1 MQGKT
6 ALVTGGTT
14 GIGLVTARAL
24 AEKGAAVTIVG
35 RNPQRG
41 EQAARAIRAE
51 VPGAEVRFERADL
64 SLLDESRRL
73 ARNMAESM
81 DRLDVLVN
89 NAGAIFS
96 RRRVTADGLEATF
109 ALNHM
114 SYFLLT
120 NLLLNRLRA
129 AEAGRIVVVA
139 SVAHRRARLDFD
151 DLQCERRYS
160 ARVSYSRSK
169 LANVM
174 FAYALA
180 RRLEGSPVTVN
191 ALHPGLVASRFG
203 SNNGWLFRNAV
214 KLAFRVKLEEGA
226 ALNIPG
232 PGAGRR
238 KRRYFSDRRRGR
250 NALAVSSTSGWCPLP
265 PTRRARDVAAR
276 LAPRCQTGRGSY
288 FSDGK
293 ARFRPRHQKPHGV
306 RSDCLRTRSPRR
318 GRQLKRSLQGKS
330 QPGPYLR
337 CCARSA
343 IH

>member
-73 ARNMAESM
+73 ARNISESI

-139 SVAHRRARLDFD
+139 SVAHRRAKLDFD

-203 SNNGWLFRNAV
+203 SNNGWLFRNAL
-214 KLAFRVKLEEGA
+214 KLAFRASGAIGVEEGA
-226 ALNIPG
+226 ALNIRLASDPALD
-232 PGAGRR
+232 GATG
-238 KRRYFSDRRRGR
+238 RYFSDGR
-250 NALAVSSTSGWCPLP
+250 EVPSSPASLSVEDQERLWAVSEALAV
-265 PTRRARDVAAR
+265 R
-276 LAPRCQTGRGSY
+276 
-288 FSDGK
+288 
-293 ARFRPRHQKPHGV
+293 
-306 RSDCLRTRSPRR
+306 
-318 GRQLKRSLQGKS
+318 
-330 QPGPYLR
+330 
-337 CCARSA
+337 
-343 IH
+343 

>member
-6 ALVTGGTT
+6 VLVTGGTA

-24 AEKGAAVTIVG
+24 AGKGAAVAIVG

-64 SLLDESRRL
+64 SLLDENRRL
-73 ARNMAESM
+73 ARIVAESA

-96 RRRVTADGLEATF
+96 RRQVTADGLEATF

-139 SVAHRRARLDFD
+139 SIAHRRAELDFD

-160 ARVSYSRSK
+160 VRTAYSRSK
-169 LANVM
+169 LANIM

-203 SNNGWLFRNAV
+203 SNNGRLFRNAV
-214 KLAFRVKLEEGA
+214 RLGFRLSGAIGVEEGA
-226 ALNIPG
+226 ELNIRLASDPAL
-232 PGAGRR
+232 AGVSG
-238 KRRYFSDRRRGR
+238 RYFSGGKEAR
-250 NALAVSSTSGWCPLP
+250 SSAASLSVEDQERLW
-265 PTRRARDVAAR
+265 AASEAIAAR
-276 LAPRCQTGRGSY
+276 
-288 FSDGK
+288 
-293 ARFRPRHQKPHGV
+293 
-306 RSDCLRTRSPRR
+306 
-318 GRQLKRSLQGKS
+318 
-330 QPGPYLR
+330 
-337 CCARSA
+337 
-343 IH
+343 

>member
-6 ALVTGGTT
+6 VLVTGGTA

-24 AEKGAAVTIVG
+24 AGKGAAVTIVG

-64 SLLDESRRL
+64 SLLDENRRL
-73 ARNMAESM
+73 ARIVAESA

-96 RRRVTADGLEATF
+96 RRQVTADGLEATF

-139 SVAHRRARLDFD
+139 SIAHRRAELDFD

-160 ARVSYSRSK
+160 VRTAYSRSK
-169 LANVM
+169 LANIM

-180 RRLEGSPVTVN
+180 RRLEGSPITVN

-214 KLAFRVKLEEGA
+214 RLGFRLGGAIGVEEGA
-226 ALNIPG
+226 ELNIRLASDPALADVSG
-232 PGAGRR
+232 
-238 KRRYFSDRRRGR
+238 RYFSGGKEAR
-250 NALAVSSTSGWCPLP
+250 SSAASLSVEDQERLW
-265 PTRRARDVAAR
+265 AASEAIAAR
-276 LAPRCQTGRGSY
+276 
-288 FSDGK
+288 
-293 ARFRPRHQKPHGV
+293 
-306 RSDCLRTRSPRR
+306 
-318 GRQLKRSLQGKS
+318 
-330 QPGPYLR
+330 
-337 CCARSA
+337 
-343 IH
+343 

>member
-6 ALVTGGTT
+6 VLVTGGTA

-24 AEKGAAVTIVG
+24 AGKGAAVTIVG

-51 VPGAEVRFERADL
+51 VPSADVRFERADL
-64 SLLDESRRL
+64 SLLDENRRL
-73 ARNMAESM
+73 ARIAAESA

-96 RRRVTADGLEATF
+96 RRQVTADGLEATF

-139 SVAHRRARLDFD
+139 SIAHRRAELDFD

-160 ARVSYSRSK
+160 VRTAYSRSK
-169 LANVM
+169 LANIM

-180 RRLEGSPVTVN
+180 RRLEGSSVTVN

-214 KLAFRVKLEEGA
+214 RLGFRLSGAVGVEEGA
-226 ALNIPG
+226 ELNIRLASDPAL
-232 PGAGRR
+232 AGVSG
-238 KRRYFSDRRRGR
+238 RYFSGGKEAR
-250 NALAVSSTSGWCPLP
+250 SSAASLSVEDQERLW
-265 PTRRARDVAAR
+265 AASEAIAAR
-276 LAPRCQTGRGSY
+276 
-288 FSDGK
+288 
-293 ARFRPRHQKPHGV
+293 
-306 RSDCLRTRSPRR
+306 
-318 GRQLKRSLQGKS
+318 
-330 QPGPYLR
+330 
-337 CCARSA
+337 
-343 IH
+343 

>member
-14 GIGLVTARAL
+14 GIGFVTARVL

-51 VPGAEVRFERADL
+51 VPGAEIRFERADL

-96 RRRVTADGLEATF
+96 QRQVTADGLEATF

-139 SVAHRRARLDFD
+139 SIAHRRAELDFD
-151 DLQCERRYS
+151 DLQSERRYS
-160 ARVSYSRSK
+160 VRTAYSRSK

-174 FAYALA
+174 FDYALA
-180 RRLEGSPVTVN
+180 RRLEGSSVTVN

-203 SNNGWLFRNAV
+203 SNNGWLFRNGL
-214 KLAFRVKLEEGA
+214 KLAFRVSGAIDVEEGA
-226 ALNIPG
+226 ELNIRLASDPALKG
-232 PGAGRR
+232 VSG
-238 KRRYFSDRRRGR
+238 RYFSDGEE
-250 NALAVSSTSGWCPLP
+250 VPSSPASLSVEDQERLWTASE
-265 PTRRARDVAAR
+265 AIAAR
-276 LAPRCQTGRGSY
+276 
-288 FSDGK
+288 
-293 ARFRPRHQKPHGV
+293 
-306 RSDCLRTRSPRR
+306 
-318 GRQLKRSLQGKS
+318 
-330 QPGPYLR
+330 
-337 CCARSA
+337 
-343 IH
+343 

>member
-6 ALVTGGTT
+6 ALVTGGTA

-24 AEKGAAVTIVG
+24 AAQGAAVTLVG

-41 EQAARAIRAE
+41 EQAARAIRAA
-51 VPGAEVRFERADL
+51 VAGADVRFERADL
-64 SLLDESRRL
+64 SLLDENRRL
-73 ARNMAESM
+73 ARIVAESA

-139 SVAHRRARLDFD
+139 SIAHRRAQLDFD

-160 ARVSYSRSK
+160 ARTAYSRSK

-180 RRLEGSPVTVN
+180 RRLDGSPVTVN

-214 KLAFRVKLEEGA
+214 KLAFRLGGAIGVEEGA
-226 ALNIPG
+226 ELNIRLASDPAL
-232 PGAGRR
+232 AGVSG
-238 KRRYFSDRRRGR
+238 RYFSG
-250 NALAVSSTSGWCPLP
+250 
-265 PTRRARDVAAR
+265 
-276 LAPRCQTGRGSY
+276 
-288 FSDGK
+288 GK
-293 ARFRPRHQKPHGV
+293 E
-306 RSDCLRTRSPRR
+306 
-318 GRQLKRSLQGKS
+318 
-330 QPGPYLR
+330 
-337 CCARSA
+337 ARSSAASLSVEDQERLWAASEA
-343 IH
+343 IAAGQ

>member
-6 ALVTGGTT
+6 VLVTGGTA
-14 GIGLVTARAL
+14 GIGFVTARAL

-51 VPGAEVRFERADL
+51 VPGVEVRFERADL

-73 ARNMAESM
+73 ARNIAESM

-139 SVAHRRARLDFD
+139 SMAHRRARLDFD

-214 KLAFRVKLEEGA
+214 KLAFRVSGAIGVEEGA
-226 ALNIPG
+226 ALNIRL
-232 PGAGRR
+232 A
-238 KRRYFSDRRRGR
+238 SDP
-250 NALAVSSTSGWCPLP
+250 ALAGVS
-265 PTRRARDVAAR
+265 
-276 LAPRCQTGRGSY
+276 GRY

-293 ARFRPRHQKPHGV
+293 EVPSSPVSLSVEDQERLWAASEAIGAR
-306 RSDCLRTRSPRR
+306 
-318 GRQLKRSLQGKS
+318 
-330 QPGPYLR
+330 
-337 CCARSA
+337 
-343 IH
+343 

>member
-73 ARNMAESM
+73 ARNIAESI

-129 AEAGRIVVVA
+129 AETGRIVVVA

-203 SNNGWLFRNAV
+203 SNNGWLFRNAL
-214 KLAFRVKLEEGA
+214 KLAFRASGAIGVEEGA
-226 ALNIPG
+226 ALNIRLASDPALD
-232 PGAGRR
+232 GATG
-238 KRRYFSDRRRGR
+238 RYFSDGR
-250 NALAVSSTSGWCPLP
+250 EVPSSPASLSVEDQERLWAVSEALA
-265 PTRRARDVAAR
+265 AR
-276 LAPRCQTGRGSY
+276 
-288 FSDGK
+288 
-293 ARFRPRHQKPHGV
+293 
-306 RSDCLRTRSPRR
+306 
-318 GRQLKRSLQGKS
+318 
-330 QPGPYLR
+330 
-337 CCARSA
+337 
-343 IH
+343 

>member
-14 GIGLVTARAL
+14 GIGFVTARVL

-73 ARNMAESM
+73 ARNIAESTE
-81 DRLDVLVN
+81 RLDVLVN

-96 RRRVTADGLEATF
+96 RRQVTADGLEATF

-139 SVAHRRARLDFD
+139 SIAHRRAELDFD
-151 DLQCERRYS
+151 DLQSERRYS
-160 ARVSYSRSK
+160 VRTAYSRSK

-180 RRLEGSPVTVN
+180 RRLEDSPVTVN

-203 SNNGWLFRNAV
+203 SNNGWLFRNGL
-214 KLAFRVKLEEGA
+214 KLAFRVSGAIGVEEGA
-226 ALNIPG
+226 ELNIRLASDPALEG
-232 PGAGRR
+232 VSG
-238 KRRYFSDRRRGR
+238 RYFSDGEE
-250 NALAVSSTSGWCPLP
+250 VPSSPASLSVEDQERLW
-265 PTRRARDVAAR
+265 AASEAIAAR
-276 LAPRCQTGRGSY
+276 
-288 FSDGK
+288 
-293 ARFRPRHQKPHGV
+293 
-306 RSDCLRTRSPRR
+306 
-318 GRQLKRSLQGKS
+318 
-330 QPGPYLR
+330 
-337 CCARSA
+337 
-343 IH
+343 

>member
-6 ALVTGGTT
+6 ALVTGGTA
-14 GIGLVTARAL
+14 GIGFVTARAL

-51 VPGAEVRFERADL
+51 VPGVEVRFERADL

-73 ARNMAESM
+73 ARNIAESM

-139 SVAHRRARLDFD
+139 SMAHRRARLDFD

-160 ARVSYSRSK
+160 ARISYSRSK

-174 FAYALA
+174 FAHALA

-214 KLAFRVKLEEGA
+214 KLAFRVSGAIGVEEGA
-226 ALNIPG
+226 ALNI
-232 PGAGRR
+232 
-238 KRRYFSDRRRGR
+238 
-250 NALAVSSTSGWCPLP
+250 
-265 PTRRARDVAAR
+265 R
-276 LAPRCQTGRGSY
+276 LASDPALNGVTGRY

-293 ARFRPRHQKPHGV
+293 EVPSSPVSLSVEDQERLWAASEAIGAR
-306 RSDCLRTRSPRR
+306 
-318 GRQLKRSLQGKS
+318 
-330 QPGPYLR
+330 
-337 CCARSA
+337 
-343 IH
+343 

>member
-14 GIGLVTARAL
+14 GIGFVTARAL

-51 VPGAEVRFERADL
+51 VSGAEVRFERADL
-64 SLLDESRRL
+64 SLLDENRRL
-73 ARNMAESM
+73 ARNVAESM

-96 RRRVTADGLEATF
+96 RRQVTADGLEATF

-139 SVAHRRARLDFD
+139 SIAHRRAELDFD

-160 ARVSYSRSK
+160 VRAAYSRSK

-180 RRLEGSPVTVN
+180 RRLEGGPVTVN
-191 ALHPGLVASRFG
+191 ALHPGVVTSRFG
-203 SNNGWLFRNAV
+203 SNNGWLFRNAL
-214 KLAFRVKLEEGA
+214 KLAFRLGGAVGVEEGA
-226 ALNIPG
+226 ALNIRLASDPAL
-232 PGAGRR
+232 AGVTG
-238 KRRYFSDRRRGR
+238 RYFSGGKE
-250 NALAVSSTSGWCPLP
+250 APSSAASLSVEDQERLW
-265 PTRRARDVAAR
+265 AASEAIAAR
-276 LAPRCQTGRGSY
+276 
-288 FSDGK
+288 
-293 ARFRPRHQKPHGV
+293 
-306 RSDCLRTRSPRR
+306 
-318 GRQLKRSLQGKS
+318 
-330 QPGPYLR
+330 
-337 CCARSA
+337 
-343 IH
+343 

>member
-6 ALVTGGTT
+6 VLVTGGTA

-24 AEKGAAVTIVG
+24 AGKGAAVTIVG

-64 SLLDESRRL
+64 SLLDENRRL
-73 ARNMAESM
+73 ARIVAESA

-96 RRRVTADGLEATF
+96 RRQVTADGLEATF

-139 SVAHRRARLDFD
+139 SIAHRRAELDFD

-160 ARVSYSRSK
+160 VRTAYSRSK
-169 LANVM
+169 LANIM

-180 RRLEGSPVTVN
+180 RRLEGSPITVN

-214 KLAFRVKLEEGA
+214 RLGFRLGGAIGVEEGA
-226 ALNIPG
+226 ELNIRLASDPAL
-232 PGAGRR
+232 AGVSG
-238 KRRYFSDRRRGR
+238 RYFSGGKEAR
-250 NALAVSSTSGWCPLP
+250 SSAASLSVEDQERLW
-265 PTRRARDVAAR
+265 AASEAIAAR
-276 LAPRCQTGRGSY
+276 
-288 FSDGK
+288 
-293 ARFRPRHQKPHGV
+293 
-306 RSDCLRTRSPRR
+306 
-318 GRQLKRSLQGKS
+318 
-330 QPGPYLR
+330 
-337 CCARSA
+337 
-343 IH
+343 

>member
-73 ARNMAESM
+73 ARNIAESI

-203 SNNGWLFRNAV
+203 SNNGWLFRNAL
-214 KLAFRVKLEEGA
+214 KLAFRASGAIGVEEGA
-226 ALNIPG
+226 ALNIRLASDPALD
-232 PGAGRR
+232 GATG
-238 KRRYFSDRRRGR
+238 RYFSDGR
-250 NALAVSSTSGWCPLP
+250 EVPSSPASLSVEDQERLWAVSEALA
-265 PTRRARDVAAR
+265 AR
-276 LAPRCQTGRGSY
+276 
-288 FSDGK
+288 
-293 ARFRPRHQKPHGV
+293 
-306 RSDCLRTRSPRR
+306 
-318 GRQLKRSLQGKS
+318 
-330 QPGPYLR
+330 
-337 CCARSA
+337 
-343 IH
+343 

>member
-1 MQGKT
+1 MQGKS
-6 ALVTGGTT
+6 ALVTGGTA
-14 GIGLVTARAL
+14 GIGFVTARAL
-24 AEKGAAVTIVG
+24 AGKGVAVTIVG

-41 EQAARAIRAE
+41 EQAARAIRGE
-51 VPGAEVRFERADL
+51 VPGADVRFERADL
-64 SLLDESRRL
+64 SLLDENRRL
-73 ARNMAESM
+73 ARIVAEST

-96 RRRVTADGLEATF
+96 RRQVTADGLEATF

-120 NLLLNRLRA
+120 NLLLNRIRA

-139 SVAHRRARLDFD
+139 SIAHRRAELDFD

-160 ARVSYSRSK
+160 VRTAYGRSK

-180 RRLEGSPVTVN
+180 RRLEGSPATVN

-214 KLAFRVKLEEGA
+214 RLAFRLGGAVGVEEGA
-226 ALNIPG
+226 ALNIRL
-232 PGAGRR
+232 A
-238 KRRYFSDRRRGR
+238 SDP
-250 NALAVSSTSGWCPLP
+250 ALAGVS
-265 PTRRARDVAAR
+265 
-276 LAPRCQTGRGSY
+276 GRY

-293 ARFRPRHQKPHGV
+293 EAPSSRASLSVEDQERLWAASEALAARR
-306 RSDCLRTRSPRR
+306 
-318 GRQLKRSLQGKS
+318 KS
-330 QPGPYLR
+330 R
-337 CCARSA
+337 F
-343 IH
+343 

>member
-14 GIGLVTARAL
+14 GIGFVTARAL

-64 SLLDESRRL
+64 SLLDENRRL
-73 ARNMAESM
+73 ARNMAESV

-96 RRRVTADGLEATF
+96 RRQVTADGLEATF

-139 SVAHRRARLDFD
+139 SIAHRRAELDFD

-160 ARVSYSRSK
+160 VRTAYSRSK

-214 KLAFRVKLEEGA
+214 RLGFRLSGAIGVEEGA
-226 ALNIPG
+226 ELNIRLACDPAL
-232 PGAGRR
+232 AGVSG
-238 KRRYFSDRRRGR
+238 RYFSGGR
-250 NALAVSSTSGWCPLP
+250 EARSSAASLSVEDQERLW
-265 PTRRARDVAAR
+265 AASEAIAAR
-276 LAPRCQTGRGSY
+276 
-288 FSDGK
+288 
-293 ARFRPRHQKPHGV
+293 
-306 RSDCLRTRSPRR
+306 
-318 GRQLKRSLQGKS
+318 
-330 QPGPYLR
+330 
-337 CCARSA
+337 
-343 IH
+343 

>member
-6 ALVTGGTT
+6 ALVTGGTA

-24 AEKGAAVTIVG
+24 AERGAAVTIVG

-51 VPGAEVRFERADL
+51 APGAEVRFERADL

-73 ARNMAESM
+73 ARIVAESA

-89 NAGAIFS
+89 NAGAIFA
-96 RRRVTADGLEATF
+96 RRQVTADGIEATF

-139 SVAHRRARLDFD
+139 SMAHRRAALDFD

-160 ARVSYSRSK
+160 ARVAYSRSK

-180 RRLEGSPVTVN
+180 RRLEGSPVAVN

-203 SNNGWLFRNAV
+203 SNNGWLFRNAL
-214 KLAFRVKLEEGA
+214 KLAFRLGGAIGVEEGA
-226 ALNIPG
+226 ELNIRLASDPAL
-232 PGAGRR
+232 AGVSG
-238 KRRYFSDRRRGR
+238 RYFSGGR
-250 NALAVSSTSGWCPLP
+250 EAPSSPASLSVEDQERLWVASEALAAG
-265 PTRRARDVAAR
+265 
-276 LAPRCQTGRGSY
+276 
-288 FSDGK
+288 
-293 ARFRPRHQKPHGV
+293 
-306 RSDCLRTRSPRR
+306 
-318 GRQLKRSLQGKS
+318 
-330 QPGPYLR
+330 
-337 CCARSA
+337 
-343 IH
+343 

>member
-14 GIGLVTARAL
+14 GIGFVTARVL

-41 EQAARAIRAE
+41 EQAARAIRTA
-51 VPGAEVRFERADL
+51 VHGAEVRFERADL

-73 ARNMAESM
+73 ARNIAESTE
-81 DRLDVLVN
+81 RLDVLVN

-96 RRRVTADGLEATF
+96 RRRVTADGLEASF

-139 SVAHRRARLDFD
+139 SIAHRRAKLDFD
-151 DLQCERRYS
+151 DLQSERRYS
-160 ARVSYSRSK
+160 VRTAYSRSK

-180 RRLEGSPVTVN
+180 RRLEGSSVTVN

-203 SNNGWLFRNAV
+203 SNNGWLFRNGL
-214 KLAFRVKLEEGA
+214 KLAFRVSGAIGVEEGA
-226 ALNIPG
+226 ELNIRLASDPALEG
-232 PGAGRR
+232 VSG
-238 KRRYFSDRRRGR
+238 RYFSDGEE
-250 NALAVSSTSGWCPLP
+250 VPSSPASLSVEDQERLW
-265 PTRRARDVAAR
+265 AASEAIAAR
-276 LAPRCQTGRGSY
+276 
-288 FSDGK
+288 
-293 ARFRPRHQKPHGV
+293 
-306 RSDCLRTRSPRR
+306 
-318 GRQLKRSLQGKS
+318 
-330 QPGPYLR
+330 
-337 CCARSA
+337 
-343 IH
+343 

>member
-1 MQGKT
+1 MQGKI
-6 ALVTGGTT
+6 ALVTGGTA

-41 EQAARAIRAE
+41 EQAARAIRAN

-73 ARNMAESM
+73 ARIVAESS

-96 RRRVTADGLEATF
+96 RRRVTVDGLEATF

-129 AEAGRIVVVA
+129 AEAGRIIVVA
-139 SVAHRRARLDFD
+139 SIAHRRAVLDFD

-160 ARVSYSRSK
+160 VRTAYSRSK

-180 RRLEGSPVTVN
+180 RRLEGGPVTVN

-203 SNNGWLFRNAV
+203 SNNGWLFRNGL
-214 KLAFRVKLEEGA
+214 KLAFRISGAISVEEGA
-226 ALNIPG
+226 ELNIRL
-232 PGAGRR
+232 A
-238 KRRYFSDRRRGR
+238 SDP
-250 NALAVSSTSGWCPLP
+250 ALAGVS
-265 PTRRARDVAAR
+265 
-276 LAPRCQTGRGSY
+276 GRY

-293 ARFRPRHQKPHGV
+293 E
-306 RSDCLRTRSPRR
+306 TRSSAA
-318 GRQLKRSLQGKS
+318 SLTVEDQERLWAAS
-330 QPGPYLR
+330 E
-337 CCARSA
+337 A
-343 IH
+343 IAAK

>member
-14 GIGLVTARAL
+14 GIGFVTARAL

-41 EQAARAIRAE
+41 VRAARAIRAE

-64 SLLDESRRL
+64 SLLDENRRL
-73 ARNMAESM
+73 ARNMAESV

-96 RRRVTADGLEATF
+96 RRQVTADGLEATF

-129 AEAGRIVVVA
+129 AGAGRIVTVA
-139 SVAHRRARLDFD
+139 SIAHRRAALDFD

-160 ARVSYSRSK
+160 ARVAYSRSK
-169 LANVM
+169 LANIM

-191 ALHPGLVASRFG
+191 ALHPGVVASRFG
-203 SNNGWLFRNAV
+203 SNNGWLFRNA
-214 KLAFRVKLEEGA
+214 LRLGFRLIGAVGVEEGA
-226 ALNIPG
+226 ELNIRLASDPAL
-232 PGAGRR
+232 AGVTG
-238 KRRYFSDRRRGR
+238 RYFSGGKEAR
-250 NALAVSSTSGWCPLP
+250 SSAASLSVEDQERLW
-265 PTRRARDVAAR
+265 AASEAIAAR
-276 LAPRCQTGRGSY
+276 
-288 FSDGK
+288 
-293 ARFRPRHQKPHGV
+293 
-306 RSDCLRTRSPRR
+306 
-318 GRQLKRSLQGKS
+318 
-330 QPGPYLR
+330 
-337 CCARSA
+337 
-343 IH
+343 

>member
-6 ALVTGGTT
+6 ALVTGGTA
-14 GIGLVTARAL
+14 GIGFVTARAL

-41 EQAARAIRAE
+41 EQAARIIRAE
-51 VPGAEVRFERADL
+51 VPGAEIRFERADL
-64 SLLDESRRL
+64 SLLDETRRL
-73 ARNMAESM
+73 ARNMAESV

-174 FAYALA
+174 FACALA
-180 RRLEGSPVTVN
+180 RRLEGSSVTVN

-203 SNNGWLFRNAV
+203 SNNGWLFRNAL
-214 KLAFRVKLEEGA
+214 KLAFRVSGAVGVEEGA
-226 ALNIPG
+226 ALNIRLAADPAL
-232 PGAGRR
+232 AGVSG
-238 KRRYFSDRRRGR
+238 RYFSDSKEVPSSPASLSVEDQERLWAASE
-250 NALAVSSTSGWCPLP
+250 ALA
-265 PTRRARDVAAR
+265 AR
-276 LAPRCQTGRGSY
+276 
-288 FSDGK
+288 
-293 ARFRPRHQKPHGV
+293 
-306 RSDCLRTRSPRR
+306 
-318 GRQLKRSLQGKS
+318 
-330 QPGPYLR
+330 
-337 CCARSA
+337 
-343 IH
+343 

>member
-14 GIGLVTARAL
+14 GIGFVTARVL

-73 ARNMAESM
+73 ARNIAESTE
-81 DRLDVLVN
+81 RLDVLVN

-96 RRRVTADGLEATF
+96 RRQVTADGLEATF

-139 SVAHRRARLDFD
+139 SIAHRRAELDFD
-151 DLQCERRYS
+151 DLQSERRYS
-160 ARVSYSRSK
+160 VRTAYSRSK

-180 RRLEGSPVTVN
+180 RRLEGSSVTVN

-203 SNNGWLFRNAV
+203 SNNGWLFRNGL
-214 KLAFRVKLEEGA
+214 KLAFRVSGAIGVEEGA
-226 ALNIPG
+226 ELNIRLASDPALEG
-232 PGAGRR
+232 VSG
-238 KRRYFSDRRRGR
+238 RYFSDGEE
-250 NALAVSSTSGWCPLP
+250 VPSSPASLSVEDQERLW
-265 PTRRARDVAAR
+265 AASEAIAAR
-276 LAPRCQTGRGSY
+276 
-288 FSDGK
+288 
-293 ARFRPRHQKPHGV
+293 
-306 RSDCLRTRSPRR
+306 
-318 GRQLKRSLQGKS
+318 
-330 QPGPYLR
+330 
-337 CCARSA
+337 
-343 IH
+343 

>member
-14 GIGLVTARAL
+14 GIGLVTARVL

-35 RNPQRG
+35 RNAQRG

-129 AEAGRIVVVA
+129 AEAGRIVVVGLDGPQA
-139 SVAHRRARLDFD
+139 GQARLRRPAMRAP
-151 DLQCERRYS
+151 LQRAGLLQPAPS
-160 ARVSYSRSK
+160 
-169 LANVM
+169 
-174 FAYALA
+174 
-180 RRLEGSPVTVN
+180 SPM
-191 ALHPGLVASRFG
+191 
-203 SNNGWLFRNAV
+203 
-214 KLAFRVKLEEGA
+214 
-226 ALNIPG
+226 
-232 PGAGRR
+232 
-238 KRRYFSDRRRGR
+238 
-250 NALAVSSTSGWCPLP
+250 
-265 PTRRARDVAAR
+265 
-276 LAPRCQTGRGSY
+276 
-288 FSDGK
+288 
-293 ARFRPRHQKPHGV
+293 
-306 RSDCLRTRSPRR
+306 
-318 GRQLKRSLQGKS
+318 
-330 QPGPYLR
+330 
-337 CCARSA
+337 
-343 IH
+343 

>member
-14 GIGLVTARAL
+14 GIGFVTARAL

-73 ARNMAESM
+73 ARNIAESI

-214 KLAFRVKLEEGA
+214 KLAFRVSGAIGVEEGA
-226 ALNIPG
+226 ALNIRLAADPAL
-232 PGAGRR
+232 AGVSG
-238 KRRYFSDRRRGR
+238 RYFSDGR
-250 NALAVSSTSGWCPLP
+250 EVPSSPASLSVEDQERLWAVSEALA
-265 PTRRARDVAAR
+265 AR
-276 LAPRCQTGRGSY
+276 
-288 FSDGK
+288 
-293 ARFRPRHQKPHGV
+293 
-306 RSDCLRTRSPRR
+306 
-318 GRQLKRSLQGKS
+318 
-330 QPGPYLR
+330 
-337 CCARSA
+337 
-343 IH
+343 

>member
-6 ALVTGGTT
+6 ALITGGTA

-24 AEKGAAVTIVG
+24 ARQGAAVTIVG

-41 EQAARAIRAE
+41 EQAARALRAAA
-51 VPGAEVRFERADL
+51 PGAEVRFERADL
-64 SLLDESRRL
+64 SLLDENRRL
-73 ARNMAESM
+73 ARIVAESA

-129 AEAGRIVVVA
+129 AEAGRVVVVA
-139 SVAHRRARLDFD
+139 SIAHRRAELDFD
-151 DLQCERRYS
+151 DLQCKRRYS
-160 ARVSYSRSK
+160 ARVAYSRSK

-180 RRLEGSPVTVN
+180 RRLKGSAVAVN

-214 KLAFRVKLEEGA
+214 KLAFRLGGAISVEEGA
-226 ALNIPG
+226 ELNIRLASDPTLAG
-232 PGAGRR
+232 VSGRYYSGGQETPSSPASLRVEDQERLWAASETITAGR
-238 KRRYFSDRRRGR
+238 
-250 NALAVSSTSGWCPLP
+250 
-265 PTRRARDVAAR
+265 
-276 LAPRCQTGRGSY
+276 
-288 FSDGK
+288 
-293 ARFRPRHQKPHGV
+293 
-306 RSDCLRTRSPRR
+306 
-318 GRQLKRSLQGKS
+318 
-330 QPGPYLR
+330 
-337 CCARSA
+337 
-343 IH
+343 

>member
-1 MQGKT
+1 MQGKS

-14 GIGLVTARAL
+14 GIGFVTARAL

-41 EQAARAIRAE
+41 EQAARAIRTE
-51 VPGAEVRFERADL
+51 VPGAEIHFERADL

-96 RRRVTADGLEATF
+96 RRQVTADGLEATF

-139 SVAHRRARLDFD
+139 SIAHRRAELDFD
-151 DLQCERRYS
+151 DLQSERRYS
-160 ARVSYSRSK
+160 VRTAYSRSK

-180 RRLEGSPVTVN
+180 RRLEGNSVTVN

-203 SNNGWLFRNAV
+203 SNNGWLFRNGL
-214 KLAFRVKLEEGA
+214 KLAFRVSGAIGVEEGA
-226 ALNIPG
+226 ELNIRLASDPALKG
-232 PGAGRR
+232 VSG
-238 KRRYFSDRRRGR
+238 RYFSDGEE
-250 NALAVSSTSGWCPLP
+250 VPSSPASLSVEDQERLWTASE
-265 PTRRARDVAAR
+265 AIAAR
-276 LAPRCQTGRGSY
+276 
-288 FSDGK
+288 
-293 ARFRPRHQKPHGV
+293 
-306 RSDCLRTRSPRR
+306 
-318 GRQLKRSLQGKS
+318 
-330 QPGPYLR
+330 
-337 CCARSA
+337 
-343 IH
+343 

>member
-73 ARNMAESM
+73 ARNISESI

-120 NLLLNRLRA
+120 NLLLNRLQA

-203 SNNGWLFRNAV
+203 SNNGWLFRNAL
-214 KLAFRVKLEEGA
+214 KLAFRASGAIGVEEGA
-226 ALNIPG
+226 ALNIRLASDPALD
-232 PGAGRR
+232 GATG
-238 KRRYFSDRRRGR
+238 RYFSDGR
-250 NALAVSSTSGWCPLP
+250 EVPSSPASLSVEDQERLW
-265 PTRRARDVAAR
+265 AASEAIAAR
-276 LAPRCQTGRGSY
+276 
-288 FSDGK
+288 
-293 ARFRPRHQKPHGV
+293 
-306 RSDCLRTRSPRR
+306 
-318 GRQLKRSLQGKS
+318 
-330 QPGPYLR
+330 
-337 CCARSA
+337 
-343 IH
+343 

>member
-14 GIGLVTARAL
+14 GIGFVTARVL

-73 ARNMAESM
+73 ARNIAESTE
-81 DRLDVLVN
+81 RLDVLVN

-96 RRRVTADGLEATF
+96 RRQVTADGLEATF

-139 SVAHRRARLDFD
+139 SIAHRRARLDFD
-151 DLQCERRYS
+151 DLQSERRYS
-160 ARVSYSRSK
+160 VRTAYSRSK

-180 RRLEGSPVTVN
+180 RRLEGSSVTVN

-203 SNNGWLFRNAV
+203 SNNGWLFRNGL
-214 KLAFRVKLEEGA
+214 KLAFRVSGAIGVEEGA
-226 ALNIPG
+226 ELNIRLASDPALEG
-232 PGAGRR
+232 VSG
-238 KRRYFSDRRRGR
+238 RYFSDGEE
-250 NALAVSSTSGWCPLP
+250 VPSSPASLSVEDQERLW
-265 PTRRARDVAAR
+265 AASEAIAAR
-276 LAPRCQTGRGSY
+276 
-288 FSDGK
+288 
-293 ARFRPRHQKPHGV
+293 
-306 RSDCLRTRSPRR
+306 
-318 GRQLKRSLQGKS
+318 
-330 QPGPYLR
+330 
-337 CCARSA
+337 
-343 IH
+343 

>member
-6 ALVTGGTT
+6 VLVTGGTA

-24 AEKGAAVTIVG
+24 AQKGAAVTIVG

-64 SLLDESRRL
+64 SLLDENRRL
-73 ARNMAESM
+73 ARIVAESA

-96 RRRVTADGLEATF
+96 RRQVTADGLEATF

-139 SVAHRRARLDFD
+139 SIAHRRAELDFD

-160 ARVSYSRSK
+160 VRTAYSRSK
-169 LANVM
+169 LANIM

-180 RRLEGSPVTVN
+180 RRLEGSLVTVN

-214 KLAFRVKLEEGA
+214 RLGFRLSGAIGVEEGA
-226 ALNIPG
+226 ELNIRLASDPAL
-232 PGAGRR
+232 AGVSG
-238 KRRYFSDRRRGR
+238 RYFSGGKEAR
-250 NALAVSSTSGWCPLP
+250 SSAASLSVEDQERLW
-265 PTRRARDVAAR
+265 AASEAIAAR
-276 LAPRCQTGRGSY
+276 
-288 FSDGK
+288 
-293 ARFRPRHQKPHGV
+293 
-306 RSDCLRTRSPRR
+306 
-318 GRQLKRSLQGKS
+318 
-330 QPGPYLR
+330 
-337 CCARSA
+337 
-343 IH
+343 

>member
-73 ARNMAESM
+73 ARNISESIG
-81 DRLDVLVN
+81 RLDVLVN

-203 SNNGWLFRNAV
+203 SNNGWLFRNAL
-214 KLAFRVKLEEGA
+214 KLAFRASGAIGVEEGA
-226 ALNIPG
+226 ALNIRLASDPALD
-232 PGAGRR
+232 GATG
-238 KRRYFSDRRRGR
+238 RYFSDGR
-250 NALAVSSTSGWCPLP
+250 EVPSSPASLSVEDQERLW
-265 PTRRARDVAAR
+265 AASEAIAAR
-276 LAPRCQTGRGSY
+276 
-288 FSDGK
+288 
-293 ARFRPRHQKPHGV
+293 
-306 RSDCLRTRSPRR
+306 
-318 GRQLKRSLQGKS
+318 
-330 QPGPYLR
+330 
-337 CCARSA
+337 
-343 IH
+343 

>member
-1 MQGKT
+1 MEGKT
-6 ALVTGGTT
+6 ALVTGGTA
-14 GIGLVTARAL
+14 GIGFVTARAL
-24 AEKGAAVTIVG
+24 AEKGAAVTVVG

-41 EQAARAIRAE
+41 EQAARAIRAG

-73 ARNMAESM
+73 ARNIAESTE
-81 DRLDVLVN
+81 RLDVLVN

-139 SVAHRRARLDFD
+139 SIAHRRAELDFD
-151 DLQCERRYS
+151 DLQCARRYS
-160 ARVSYSRSK
+160 VRTAYSRSK

-203 SNNGWLFRNAV
+203 SDNGWLFRNAL
-214 KLAFRVKLEEGA
+214 KLAFRVSGAIGVEEGA
-226 ALNIPG
+226 ALNIRL
-232 PGAGRR
+232 A
-238 KRRYFSDRRRGR
+238 SDP
-250 NALAVSSTSGWCPLP
+250 ALARVS
-265 PTRRARDVAAR
+265 
-276 LAPRCQTGRGSY
+276 GRY

-293 ARFRPRHQKPHGV
+293 ETPSSAASLSVEDQERLWSASEAIAAR
-306 RSDCLRTRSPRR
+306 
-318 GRQLKRSLQGKS
+318 
-330 QPGPYLR
+330 
-337 CCARSA
+337 
-343 IH
+343 

>member
-14 GIGLVTARAL
+14 GIGFVTARVL

-51 VPGAEVRFERADL
+51 VPGAEIRFERADL

-96 RRRVTADGLEATF
+96 QRQVTADGLEATF

-139 SVAHRRARLDFD
+139 SIAHRRAELDFD
-151 DLQCERRYS
+151 DLQSERRYS
-160 ARVSYSRSK
+160 VRTAYSRSK

-180 RRLEGSPVTVN
+180 RRLEGSSVTVN

-203 SNNGWLFRNAV
+203 SNNGWLFRNGL
-214 KLAFRVKLEEGA
+214 KLAFRVSGAIDVEEGA
-226 ALNIPG
+226 ELNIRLASDPALKG
-232 PGAGRR
+232 VSG
-238 KRRYFSDRRRGR
+238 RYFSDGEE
-250 NALAVSSTSGWCPLP
+250 VPSSPASFSVEDQERLWTASE
-265 PTRRARDVAAR
+265 AIAAR
-276 LAPRCQTGRGSY
+276 
-288 FSDGK
+288 
-293 ARFRPRHQKPHGV
+293 
-306 RSDCLRTRSPRR
+306 
-318 GRQLKRSLQGKS
+318 
-330 QPGPYLR
+330 
-337 CCARSA
+337 
-343 IH
+343 

>member
-73 ARNMAESM
+73 ARNISESI

-203 SNNGWLFRNAV
+203 SNNGWLFRNAL
-214 KLAFRVKLEEGA
+214 KLAFRASGAIGVEEGA
-226 ALNIPG
+226 ALNIRLASDPALD
-232 PGAGRR
+232 GATG
-238 KRRYFSDRRRGR
+238 RYFSDGR
-250 NALAVSSTSGWCPLP
+250 EVPSSPASLSVEDQERLWAVSEALA
-265 PTRRARDVAAR
+265 AR
-276 LAPRCQTGRGSY
+276 
-288 FSDGK
+288 
-293 ARFRPRHQKPHGV
+293 
-306 RSDCLRTRSPRR
+306 
-318 GRQLKRSLQGKS
+318 
-330 QPGPYLR
+330 
-337 CCARSA
+337 
-343 IH
+343 

>member
-1 MQGKT
+1 MQGKI
-6 ALVTGGTT
+6 ALVTGGTA

-41 EQAARAIRAE
+41 EQAARAIRAN

-73 ARNMAESM
+73 ARIVAESS

-129 AEAGRIVVVA
+129 AEAGRIIVVA
-139 SVAHRRARLDFD
+139 SIAHRRAVLDFD

-160 ARVSYSRSK
+160 VRTAYSRSK

-180 RRLEGSPVTVN
+180 RRLEGGPVTVN

-203 SNNGWLFRNAV
+203 SNNGWLFRNGL
-214 KLAFRVKLEEGA
+214 KLAFRISGAISVEEGA
-226 ALNIPG
+226 ELNIRL
-232 PGAGRR
+232 A
-238 KRRYFSDRRRGR
+238 SDP
-250 NALAVSSTSGWCPLP
+250 ALAGVS
-265 PTRRARDVAAR
+265 
-276 LAPRCQTGRGSY
+276 GRY

-293 ARFRPRHQKPHGV
+293 E
-306 RSDCLRTRSPRR
+306 TRSSVA
-318 GRQLKRSLQGKS
+318 SLTVEDQERLWAAS
-330 QPGPYLR
+330 E
-337 CCARSA
+337 A
-343 IH
+343 IAAK

>member
-1 MQGKT
+1 MQSKT
-6 ALVTGGTT
+6 ALVTGGTA
-14 GIGLVTARAL
+14 GIGFVTARAL

-41 EQAARAIRAE
+41 EQAARAIRAAA
-51 VPGAEVRFERADL
+51 PGAAVRFERADL

-73 ARNMAESM
+73 ARNIAESV

-96 RRRVTADGLEATF
+96 RRQVTADGLEATF

-139 SVAHRRARLDFD
+139 SAAHRRARLDFD

-180 RRLEGSPVTVN
+180 RRLEGSSVTVN
-191 ALHPGLVASRFG
+191 ALHPGIVASRFG
-203 SNNGWLFRNAV
+203 SNNGWLFRNAL
-214 KLAFRVKLEEGA
+214 KLAFRVSGAIGVEEGA
-226 ALNIPG
+226 ALNIRLASDPALDG
-232 PGAGRR
+232 VSG
-238 KRRYFSDRRRGR
+238 RYFSGSREVPSSPASLSIEDQERLWAASE
-250 NALAVSSTSGWCPLP
+250 ALA
-265 PTRRARDVAAR
+265 AR
-276 LAPRCQTGRGSY
+276 
-288 FSDGK
+288 
-293 ARFRPRHQKPHGV
+293 
-306 RSDCLRTRSPRR
+306 
-318 GRQLKRSLQGKS
+318 
-330 QPGPYLR
+330 
-337 CCARSA
+337 
-343 IH
+343 

>member
-6 ALVTGGTT
+6 ALVTGGTA

-51 VPGAEVRFERADL
+51 VPGADVRFERADL
-64 SLLDESRRL
+64 SLLDENRRL
-73 ARNMAESM
+73 ARIVAESA

-96 RRRVTADGLEATF
+96 RRQVTADGLEATF

-139 SVAHRRARLDFD
+139 SIAHRRAQLDFD

-160 ARVSYSRSK
+160 VRTAYSRSK
-169 LANVM
+169 LANIM

-214 KLAFRVKLEEGA
+214 RLGFRLSGAIGVEEGA
-226 ALNIPG
+226 ELNIRLASDPAL
-232 PGAGRR
+232 AGVSG
-238 KRRYFSDRRRGR
+238 RYFSGGR
-250 NALAVSSTSGWCPLP
+250 ESRSSAASLSVEDQERLW
-265 PTRRARDVAAR
+265 AASEAVAAR
-276 LAPRCQTGRGSY
+276 
-288 FSDGK
+288 
-293 ARFRPRHQKPHGV
+293 
-306 RSDCLRTRSPRR
+306 
-318 GRQLKRSLQGKS
+318 
-330 QPGPYLR
+330 
-337 CCARSA
+337 
-343 IH
+343 

>member
-1 MQGKT
+1 MKGKT

-24 AEKGAAVTIVG
+24 AGKGAAVTIVG

-73 ARNMAESM
+73 ARNIAEST

-89 NAGAIFS
+89 NAGAIFA
-96 RRRVTADGLEATF
+96 RRQVTADGLEASF

-129 AEAGRIVVVA
+129 AEAARVVVVA
-139 SVAHRRARLDFD
+139 SVAHRRAALDFD
-151 DLQCERRYS
+151 DLQCERRYR
-160 ARVSYSRSK
+160 ARIAYSRSK

-180 RRLEGSPVTVN
+180 RRLEDTPVTVN

-203 SNNGWLFRNAV
+203 SNNRWLFRNAV
-214 KLAFRVKLEEGA
+214 KLLFRLGGAVGVEEGA
-226 ALNIPG
+226 ALNIRLASDPAL
-232 PGAGRR
+232 AGVSG
-238 KRRYFSDRRRGR
+238 RYFSDGR
-250 NALAVSSTSGWCPLP
+250 EVPSSPASLSVEDQERLW
-265 PTRRARDVAAR
+265 AASEAIAAR
-276 LAPRCQTGRGSY
+276 
-288 FSDGK
+288 
-293 ARFRPRHQKPHGV
+293 
-306 RSDCLRTRSPRR
+306 
-318 GRQLKRSLQGKS
+318 
-330 QPGPYLR
+330 
-337 CCARSA
+337 
-343 IH
+343 